1 MSKEL
6 IQRAKSCVEKIRNE
20 NLLKLKESGLD
31 SYLLESKLFSVDQL
45 MKLNENEI
53 KTRDQLADLS
63 NEELIEIF
71 KDMDMEKADSIIM
84 ESRKHWYKD

>member
-1 MSKEL
+1 
-6 IQRAKSCVEKIRNE
+6 
-20 NLLKLKESGLD
+20 
-31 SYLLESKLFSVDQL
+31 

-71 KDMDMEKADSIIM
+71 KDMDIEKADSIIM